1 MAQSARVVPFG
12 YGLNISCQDV
22 NFREIQ
28 DMKRRSK
35 HFMLCP
41 DSTSIADSQTCEVV
55 ESHRISTDRPP
66 INVPSLEL
74 EFYPSYEDFN

>member
-1 MAQSARVVPFG
+1 MVDGAGGNPPPQYAGADPPG
-12 YGLNISCQDV
+12 AGLNIPCQDV

-41 DSTSIADSQTCEVV
+41 DSTSIAEM
-55 ESHRISTDRPP
+55 
-66 INVPSLEL
+66 
-74 EFYPSYEDFN
+74 